1 MVKLTSDCSRAPS
14 GNASRHTSRTKLSC
28 RTKSPWKYIAA
39 CALSAY
45 FSGTA
50 AKAADF
56 RLSMEINEVHRNA
69 VISEPRRLKHVPRT
83 TIIVLHGIDNGMRI
97 RSRLGL
103 DSAVAGTGTVTV
115 YPDAINGHWNNGL
128 TDTPGP
134 DDVAFLKAL
143 ITKLV
148 SAGISDPKRIYMV
161 GATDGG
167 MMALR
172 FTCEAGNLL
181 TGTATILASMPAKLA
196 ASCKLAKPAALLAI
210 SGTEDPVIPF
220 NGGPVTLKSGKGQ
233 VTATGE
239 VVSMASTLDIFAQKA
254 GCAAEKK
261 SSQFADKDKEDKT
274 EAFLDSFSDCKI
286 PVEMIRIQGGGHTIP
301 GHRGPAFGPSAG
313 TGAVNHDIESNRIIW
328 DFFRRLPA
336 TSF

>member
-1 MVKLTSDCSRAPS
+1 MVKLTSDCSKPPS
-14 GNASRHTSRTKLSC
+14 GSACGHILRTKLS
-28 RTKSPWKYIAA
+28 WKYITA
-39 CALSAY
+39 CALIAY
-45 FSGTA
+45 FSGAA

-56 RLSMEINEVHRNA
+56 RLSMEIDEVHRNA
-69 VISEPRRLKHVPRT
+69 IISEPRRLKLVPRT
-83 TIIVLHGIDNGMRI
+83 TIIVLHGIENGMRI

-128 TDTPGP
+128 TDTSGP
-134 DDVAFLKAL
+134 DDIAFLKAL
-143 ITKLV
+143 IAKLISV
-148 SAGISDPKRIYMV
+148 GISDPKRIYMV

-181 TGTATILASMPAKLA
+181 TGTATILASMPVKVAS
-196 ASCKLAKPAALLAI
+196 SCKLSKPAALLAI
-210 SGTEDPVIPF
+210 GGTEDPVVPF

-233 VTATGE
+233 VAATGE
-239 VVSMASTLDIFAQKA
+239 VVSMANTLDIFAKKA
-254 GCAAEKK
+254 GCGPEKK
-261 SSQFADKDKEDKT
+261 SSQFANKDKEDKT

-301 GHRGPAFGPSAG
+301 GHRGPTLGPSAG
-313 TGAVNHDIESNRIIW
+313 TGAVNRDIEANRVIW